1 MNAMVCGSLNPR
13 AERLAPVIAGHL
25 VVKQRTVFQENPSP
39 QIFKGLM
46 LCIKWIINENLL
58 YSTEN
63 STQCSVVT
71 SMGRKSQKRGL
82 ICTCIAGSLHCIV
95 ETNMTL

>member
-71 SMGRKSQKRGL
+71 
-82 ICTCIAGSLHCIV
+82 
-95 ETNMTL
+95 

>member
-63 STQCSVVT
+63 STQCFVVT
-71 SMGRKSQKRGL
+71 
-82 ICTCIAGSLHCIV
+82 
-95 ETNMTL
+95 